1 MDAVTRLID
10 EFTARYGS
18 APTVL
23 VRAPGRINLIGD
35 HTDYSLLPVMPMAID
50 RAVYVALGDGPEGV
64 EVDSVR
70 FPNSIHLELRGS
82 RVELEGWHRYAAA
95 AMDTVGYVGGAKV
108 LVDSDLP
115 STGGL
120 ASSTALTI
128 GMLSALGISAGDPPL
143 REELPELAL
152 AAERSVGV
160 EGGAMDQTIVALAAE
175 GAALRIDFVPPT
187 TAEIPI
193 PGDVAV
199 VVGYSG
205 TPTPKGDQ
213 ATELHNSRIVAA
225 RAAALML
232 AHSSGSDAGFP
243 PVLAAVRGAGDI
255 DALPE
260 EASAAEVAAAVGGDV
275 DGLVVLTASTF
286 DPTLPLPI
294 RSVARHILT
303 ETERVDA
310 AESALVAG
318 DMSWL
323 GRILDASHSSLREF
337 GASSDRLDA
346 LTTAMRDA
354 GAWGARLTGTG
365 FGGFAVAICPLD
377 RVGDVTDAAE
387 ASTGGPSFRVEASA
401 GVSGM

>member
-1 MDAVTRLID
+1 MDAVTQLID
-10 EFTARYGS
+10 EFTTRYGS
-18 APTVL
+18 APSVL
-23 VRAPGRINLIGD
+23 VRAPGRVNLIGD

-50 RAVYVALGDGPEGV
+50 RAVYVAVGDGPEGV

-70 FPNSIHLELRGS
+70 YPDPVHLELRGN

-95 AMDTVGYVGGAKV
+95 AMDTIGYVGGAKV

-160 EGGAMDQTIVALAAE
+160 EGGAMDQTIIALAEE
-175 GAALRIDFVPPT
+175 GNALRIDFAPPT
-187 TAEIPI
+187 TAKIPI
-193 PGDVAV
+193 PGDIAV

-213 ATELHNSRIVAA
+213 AAELHNVRIVAA

-232 AHSSGSDAGFP
+232 AHRSGRDAGFP
-243 PVLAAVRGAGDI
+243 PVLAAIRDADGI

-260 EASAAEVAAAVGGDV
+260 QASAGEIAAEVGGDV

-294 RSVARHILT
+294 RSVARHILS

-310 AESALVAG
+310 GESALAAG
-318 DMSWL
+318 DMSGL
-323 GRILDASHSSLREF
+323 GRILDASHASLRDF
-337 GASSDRLDA
+337 GVSSERLDA
-346 LTTAMRDA
+346 LTVAMRDA

-365 FGGFAVAICPLD
+365 FGGFVVTICPPD
-377 RVGDVTDAAE
+377 RVGDVTAAAE
-387 ASTGGPSFRVEASA
+387 AATGGPSFRVEAAA